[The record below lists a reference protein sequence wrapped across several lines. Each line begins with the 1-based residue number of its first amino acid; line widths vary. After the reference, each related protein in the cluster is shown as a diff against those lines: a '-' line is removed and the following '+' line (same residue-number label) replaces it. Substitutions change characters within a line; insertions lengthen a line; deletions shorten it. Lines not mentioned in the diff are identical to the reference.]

1 MFKEKLCIKRKDI
14 MDRLKERV
22 GETPTNHTYSK
33 FMAVSIT
40 TITIHLFTYSF
51 IHSFIRLHIQS
62 LIHLFVH
69 IFIYSFIHS
78 FIYSS
83 IHCINWWLW
92 NNTRVLYFW
101 VFYPLLQNN
110 ILALLLCIKPFM
122 VSLMNWQLIFI
133 HSFISLKNKVE
144 FWSYIYMVWS
154 RFRLTHGEALQR
166 LSASFIEE
174 KYWQ

>member
-1 MFKEKLCIKRKDI
+1 MDLGNIIYHYFHLSSFQKFRVEVIEMFKEKLCIKRKDI

-69 IFIYSFIHS
+69 IFIYSFI
-78 FIYSS
+78 
-83 IHCINWWLW
+83 
-92 NNTRVLYFW
+92 R
-101 VFYPLLQNN
+101 
-110 ILALLLCIKPFM
+110 
-122 VSLMNWQLIFI
+122 IFI
-133 HSFISLKNKVE
+133 HSFI
-144 FWSYIYMVWS
+144 
-154 RFRLTHGEALQR
+154 H
-166 LSASFIEE
+166 SFIHIFIYLFIHCITDDCEIIHE
-174 KYWQ
+174 FYIFEFFILSYKTIY